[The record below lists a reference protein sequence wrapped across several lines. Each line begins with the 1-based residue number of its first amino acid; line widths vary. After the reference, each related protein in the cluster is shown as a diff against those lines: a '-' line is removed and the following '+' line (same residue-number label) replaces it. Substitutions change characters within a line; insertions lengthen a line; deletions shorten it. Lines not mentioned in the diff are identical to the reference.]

1 MMNQR
6 RHGMKRLLAGLII
19 GAATLG
25 ASVAQDSWSTH
36 RGSNQRTG
44 TTTNARSSA
53 IDFLLAWTLPAIDAL
68 QAPVI
73 TDNDN
78 RTRAS
83 RAGRWRVPSRDER
96 AADFYQADPDST
108 EPYVYA
114 ETIREPLP
122 DQPIPLESR
131 FTWRSGPVKPGYY
144 RIRVHIPAQPTK
156 IGQTERPYARSALY
170 LVTTGAQSERRV
182 FLNQA
187 ARGGWIQLG
196 DVVYHNGE
204 GEIVVTLTNLVV
216 RNSPDYDED
225 PPRIVV
231 ADAVEFVPDY
241 GTVQASPVAIRS
253 PLDLDD
259 GNTHLVYFA
268 NGNGT
273 ITCVENPVGTRGARV
288 RWTFRVPDLPTQGI
302 GQIYDD
308 DTNFTQGQFASNDAL
323 TDRYGDRYYEIA
335 PTNDPNNIA
344 RAFWSVR
351 PPETGLYYVFAW
363 FPSDPQNARRT
374 EYVIDHVGGS
384 TRIRVDQRFGG
395 QWVLLNRT
403 PVQMREGESYDI
415 SVNNYSPDDVR
426 DGAQRVIA
434 DAIRIVKADGLTNA
448 VFSTP
453 AVGQVRVYD
462 GGSTHT
468 RWVVVFG
475 AQNGA
480 VYAIDALGDG
490 QNGTRP
496 GETKLYWIV
505 KPPNSASFSYAAPL
519 ILEERNLVAIG
530 NPAGAVYLIR
540 TDFDPNLPPER
551 RNPFKWIYN
560 RVGAAFVSTPAY
572 DATTGLIYIG
582 TSEGRGQFGRII
594 ALNPEVERDNPNT
607 PEDERVAWVY
617 PRENAP
623 PKEVLAVNAVTSTPA
638 VWQGRVYFTTS
649 SVNQGRVFALDAR
662 AGTLQWR
669 YPPAP
674 PSDNQ
679 PDDKYLPLPPY
690 SSPLV
695 VPDLDYGA
703 TRVPVALYVC
713 GADGRVYGLDASR
726 GTLLGADTQDRS
738 DDYISERLGGAIFSS
753 PVFTYVRDT
762 DEQGNV
768 RGEYPAVVLATDFGL
783 LLALHA
789 DDRTNARG
797 GKAFEG
803 WDLYGSAA
811 FASPAVLDNW
821 LYAADNNGVVY
832 AYNIRGVAN
841 AGEAGELIEEPT
853 PTPEGPEPDGSDY
866 SKLKVMA
873 LLYQED
879 LNEILNGERNPEDLA
894 GNPTLVFPEA
904 LEWGQVFYVIVWNFK
919 RTSNNSS
926 TLTITINGPHN
937 VNKSIQL
944 TDFRRLPTPPN
955 RDLPEY
961 DGIFWARVEVRPEAS
976 CAWTPG
982 RGYRIGII
990 YNRGGGQ
997 SDAVPDADLNWAT
1010 PDVIDRP
1017 GRNAPD
1023 ESDPK
1028 EAWVF
1033 GVANPLGLRGIGAV
1047 GNGNAEQNLE
1057 LGNATAVFTNF
1068 NGSPTGI
1075 GNHGQS
1081 TTGVFEVFD
1090 RRRYLPEV
1098 EYRSIAIS
1106 VRALVDDLRWQRGA
1120 PSTIL
1125 PWEVPPSLP
1134 NRSPDYPDI
1143 AGRRLQ
1149 MLFEGASDLQRV
1161 PGRTLPTGNNVIAE
1175 IEVPR
1180 YQPANENGYLSQ
1192 ARIYVDINNNGRLD
1206 GAESLEPAEPGERRI
1221 TEAFRV
1227 LSTNLSVAADPRMS
1241 VEEQT
1246 IDFGSL
1252 PGGFGFNW
1260 GSLFANDPLSAFR
1273 PDNAIF
1279 QPFWKPFTVRNEGNV
1294 NLYPVYLGKAR
1305 GSPSGTVFLFSDMV
1319 SFFAGMPAWT
1329 TVASTLDPRF
1339 WPQPNPFYPGNN
1351 QPYPILQK
1359 PQVGDYTSTVLTQP
1373 AIPPR
1378 RDPNIRVD
1386 PRKPEVSIAI
1396 PPFQPMGVYSQLI
1409 APYQHND
1416 DGTPGAVNGAFATPP
1431 MRVVVRVRETQ
1442 LTGSTNQGVVPMIDP
1457 VPPANAPRISDITP
1471 AAFRDPTTGKLHLY
1485 WASNRPDPAGRP
1497 NSFYLYKSTLDWNGR
1512 QTLQNNIR
1520 ATNGWRPNAPNRW
1533 WEEVLGPYPNDPN
1546 GNLFSTALGL
1556 GRPLTDAEIATI
1568 KHHRPFVRLTP
1579 QGAFLFWTG
1588 EVILRNQKYEL
1599 LFYVPV
1605 GTGTGAP
1612 LGNPRAVPL
1621 DPVAPRSSLSIAGVD
1636 GVGNWLFYVT
1646 APSGRSQIF
1655 YIASAGDTFA
1665 SWRREQRLPLSPI
1678 VRSVESVSAN
1688 IYRVSANN
1696 TNFIYLADVYFIGT
1710 VGDRNE
1716 SEVLLQRFCVNPN
1729 TEQRSSLN
1737 LFSFTDNRLSG
1748 FLTEAQIGFLRERL
1762 LPRVVD
1768 EVAQKDADQNVWRV
1782 RHLDWAF
1789 VGSGWNSN
1797 PDAPDIDIKINGVSI
1812 LLTRSADNQ
1821 LVVQRPIVDEQ
1832 TGLLQFEFNQP
1843 DDRRD
1848 LIPSGRIV
1856 IDPNN
1861 GTIRFVNFAPRLNDL
1876 VTVTY
1881 RPRVYR
1887 ISATAPGSAGSYSQ
1901 LRAIFQRTMN
1911 PRHRLDALGESPV
1924 RKGENNGACALT
1936 DRPPVDRVWV
1946 FFRRTSAPPNS
1957 SGNFFFKTLRPG
1969 VRLQAPILTQFGRV
1983 PVQTGAFTLAQGTN
1997 HVVVQHVAGAGLGFY
2012 EYDALRGNIY
2022 FTTEDI
2028 GKEVQVRYLARDR
2041 AGNIVELEERQV
2053 VRWID
2058 EGNLAR
2064 SFATDVEY
2072 TSPVPI
2078 DLPTNELYLWAM
2090 PNVEFRA
2097 PGSLF
2102 GDIYGGLDESLLLF
2116 WSSTRNGV
2124 GNLYGGAMQPRFYI
2138 SPFDPD
2144 QD

>member
-753 PVFTYVRDT
+753 PVFTRVRDT

-832 AYNIRGVAN
+832 AYNITGVAN

-879 LNEILNGERNPEDLA
+879 LNRILNGELNPEDLA

-1206 GAESLEPAEPGERRI
+1206 GAESLFEPAEPGERRI

-1260 GSLFANDPLSAFR
+1260 GSLFANNPLSAFR
-1273 PDNAIF
+1273 PDNPIF

-1457 VPPANAPRISDITP
+1457 VPPANALRISDITP

-1520 ATNGWRPNAPNRW
+1520 ATNGWLPNAPNRW

-1924 RKGENNGACALT
+1924 RKGVNNGACALT
-1936 DRPPVDRVWV
+1936 DRPPVDRVWLL
-1946 FFRRTSAPPNS
+1946 FRRTSAPPNS

-1997 HVVVQHVAGAGLGFY
+1997 HVVVQLTANLGFY